1 MRKRSY
7 GQTGPCADAFSTG
20 LGGQGQ
26 DVVPTP
32 VVSGDTHSGPPPSS
46 ALHTHAR
53 ANDLMRA
60 HMPSSTPG

>member
-32 VVSGDTHSGPPPSS
+32 VVSGDTHSGPHPPP
-46 ALHTHAR
+46 HPPPFPPTR
-53 ANDLMRA
+53 APM
-60 HMPSSTPG
+60 T